1 MGLKTQAAGIGSL
14 AEPVRRAL
22 YEYVVAQSQPVG
34 REEAAVAVDVPG
46 HKANFHLDRL
56 VDEGL
61 LEVEFRRLTGRT
73 GPGAGRP
80 AKLYRRS
87 AREWLVSLPPRRYDL
102 VGHILAAGVERAGR
116 DGMPLD
122 DALHEA
128 ARTEGTGIGDEAR
141 VLPESP
147 SLSDVL
153 ANQGYQPRTE
163 DDAIV
168 LANCPFDSL
177 AQEHTALVCG
187 LNCSFVQG
195 VAEGLGRDDVKAR
208 LEPRLGHC
216 CVTLRSTRT
225 NAPGRRAAGGPFE
238 RAAPA
243 PRVVDLDARRALAGD
258 VDVVEERKGRGA
270 NSSPDL
276 ASGAMQRR
284 RRLISP
290 HMTTGTEHS

>member
-1 MGLKTQAAGIGSL
+1 MELEAQAAGIGSL

-22 YEYVVAQSQPVG
+22 YEYVVAQPHSVG
-34 REEAAVAVDVPG
+34 REEAATAVGVPG

-61 LEVEFRRLTGRT
+61 LEVEFRRLTERT

-87 AREWLVSLPPRRYDL
+87 DREWVVSLPPRRYDL

-116 DGMPLD
+116 DGTLLH
-122 DALHEA
+122 DALHET
-128 ARTEGTGIGDEAR
+128 ARTEGTGIGDESRA
-141 VLPESP
+141 LPGSP

-163 DDAIV
+163 DAALV
-168 LANCPFDSL
+168 LTNCPFDSL
-177 AQEHTALVCG
+177 AREHTALICG

-195 VAEGLGRDDVKAR
+195 ITEGLGRDEVTAR

-216 CVTLRSTRT
+216 CVTIRSTT
-225 NAPGRRAAGGPFE
+225 F
-238 RAAPA
+238 
-243 PRVVDLDARRALAGD
+243 
-258 VDVVEERKGRGA
+258 
-270 NSSPDL
+270 
-276 ASGAMQRR
+276 
-284 RRLISP
+284 
-290 HMTTGTEHS
+290 